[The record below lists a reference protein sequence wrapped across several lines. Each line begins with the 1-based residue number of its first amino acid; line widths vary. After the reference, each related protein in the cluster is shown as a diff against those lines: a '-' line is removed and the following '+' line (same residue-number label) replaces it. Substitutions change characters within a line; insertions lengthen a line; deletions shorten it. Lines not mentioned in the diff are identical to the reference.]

1 MSNNK
6 AHSLFFGN
14 RALQFWHT
22 FCPLLYFIF
31 SPPLTHQQECR
42 NPVKQKQFYKEG
54 CKDYPKCGMHLDKH
68 QNSVPRNFTR
78 PGKEANAK
86 ANQYFHANRKQI
98 FMTRAKRPN
107 KPSAQT
113 IKKKPC
119 SMTVLFPAG
128 NEMLVLDTPV
138 VFIL

>member
-1 MSNNK
+1 MST
-6 AHSLFFGN
+6 AVFH
-14 RALQFWHT
+14 
-22 FCPLLYFIF
+22 IF
-31 SPPLTHQQECR
+31 SSPYPPTGMKESS
-42 NPVKQKQFYKEG
+42 KTETEFYKEG
-54 CKDYPKCGMHLDKH
+54 CKDYPKSGMHLDKH

-78 PGKEANAK
+78 TGKEANAK

-98 FMTRAKRPN
+98 FMTTAKRPN